1 MTLINLWKEFL
12 DSVDTPGGHILV
24 LLILLGL
31 GLWLGSME
39 LQVASMG
46 ALFAMLRTTQSNHD
60 RQQNGKGPS
69 A

>member
-1 MTLINLWKEFL
+1 MNIWGQFL
-12 DSVDTPGGHILV
+12 DSIDSPGGHILV
-24 LLILLGL
+24 LLVLLVL

-60 RQQNGKGPS
+60 RQNNGKES